1 MTTRSSITELPPYF
15 DRYILKVP
23 DVHLVTALDDFGTPL
38 LIKHIDKFKT
48 LGNRVYEPGKWTV
61 NQIIQ
66 HLIDTERIF
75 AYRTLRFARRDKT
88 ALPGFDENSFAE
100 AASTSNRSIDDLI
113 NEFDVVRHST
123 KLLFDSF
130 SEEDLAAEGSVM
142 GKPISV
148 LAMGFTIAGH
158 PIHHLQVLEDRYF
171 PLL

>member
-1 MTTRSSITELPPYF
+1 MTSRSSITELPPYF

-23 DVHLVTALDDFGTPL
+23 DVRILTALDDFGTPL
-38 LIKHIDKFKT
+38 LHKHANKLKA
-48 LGNRVYEPGKWTV
+48 LGNKIYEPGKWTV

-88 ALPGFDENSFAE
+88 ILPGFNENNFADS
-100 AASTSNRSIDDLI
+100 APASNRAIDDLI
-113 NEFDVVRHST
+113 HEFDVVRNST
-123 KLLFDSF
+123 KLLFESF
-130 SEEDLAAEGSVM
+130 SDEDLEAEGEVM

-148 LAMGFTIAGH
+148 FAMGYTIAGH
-158 PIHHLQVLEDRYF
+158 PIHHIEVLEERYY